1 MSAERVRYETV
12 GEGVAV
18 LTLARPDKRNAI
30 DPPMLAELAAALDR
44 AEADPAVRVL
54 LLRAEGKDFC
64 AGMDIGH
71 LETTLGYSYEELLDD
86 ARQLGDLLVRM
97 RRCARPIVAA
107 VHGNALAGGAG
118 LATACDLVL
127 ATEDAHFGYPEV
139 HLGFVPAIVMN
150 LLVRAVGE
158 KQAFELVARG
168 DRIEAREAHRL
179 GLVNRLFS
187 RHTFAD
193 DALAYCVELAQ
204 RPPTSITLSKRL
216 LYEIEQLDFSEGV
229 ARAAEVNARARQDE
243 AFRDG
248 VRAFLDRKKQP

>member
-1 MSAERVRYETV
+1 MTERVRYEMQDAR
-12 GEGVAV
+12 VAI

-30 DPPMLAELAAALDR
+30 DPAMLAELSVAIDR
-44 AEADPAVRVL
+44 AEADPAVRVI
-54 LLRAEGKDFC
+54 LLRADGKDFC

-71 LETTLGYSYEELLDD
+71 LETTLAYSYDELLDD
-86 ARQLGDLLVRM
+86 ARQFGDLLARM

-118 LATACDLVL
+118 LATACDIVL

-139 HLGFVPAIVMN
+139 HLGFVPAIVTN

-168 DRIEAREAHRL
+168 DRIDAEEAHRL

-187 RHTFAD
+187 RHTFED
-193 DALAYCVELAQ
+193 DALAYCVELAG
-204 RPPTSITLSKRL
+204 RPPVSVTLSKRI
-216 LYEIEQLDFSEGV
+216 LYEVGQLPFDEGI
-229 ARAAEVNARARQDE
+229 ARAAEVNARARQDD
-243 AFRDG
+243 AFRQG
-248 VRAFLDRKKQP
+248 VRAFLDRKKS